1 MNIHFATP
9 WVLALLPAVLAIA
22 LLPLFARSRSRPAGL
37 RYSDN
42 SLTRVVPP
50 NLKLLL
56 RPLLP
61 ALRWLA
67 IVLVIIAAARPQS
80 GSAHEIVK
88 GEGVDIALALD
99 MSGSMS
105 ALDFEP
111 DNRLVAAK
119 AVISDFIAERKYD
132 RVGLVVFAK
141 EAFIHSPPTVDHR
154 VLSFLLDEVE
164 LAPDLGIQD
173 GTAIGLGLAAAA
185 NMLKDSDSPSRV
197 IVLLTDGVNNTGAID
212 PLTAAVAAKALDI
225 KVYTIGMG
233 QAGGVLTPRRGII
246 GGRLIFMPATLD
258 EDTLR
263 EIAATTG
270 GRYFRATDTQGLRE
284 IYDEINSLEKSE
296 VEVRLITRYRELAIW
311 FLAPVPLLLLLGL
324 VAGSTYF
331 RRVP

>member
-1 MNIHFATP
+1 MNISFATP
-9 WVLALLPAVLAIA
+9 WVLALLPVVLAIA
-22 LLPLFARSRSRPAGL
+22 LLPRFARSWSKPAGL
-37 RYSDN
+37 RFSDN
-42 SLTRVVPP
+42 SLTRVTPP
-50 NLKLLL
+50 TLKLML
-56 RPLLP
+56 RPMLP

-67 IVLVIIAAARPQS
+67 IALVIIAAARPQS
-80 GSAHEIVK
+80 GDAQEIVT

-119 AVISDFIAERKYD
+119 GVISDFIEERKYD
-132 RVGLVVFAK
+132 RVGLVVFAS
-141 EAFIHSPPTVDHR
+141 EAFIHSPPTIDHR
-154 VLSFLLDEVE
+154 VLKFMLDDVE
-164 LAPDLGIQD
+164 LALELGIQD

-185 NMLKDSDSPSRV
+185 NMLKDSESTSRV
-197 IVLLTDGVNNTGAID
+197 IVLLTDGVNNRGAID
-212 PLTAAVAAKALDI
+212 PLTAALAAKALGI

-233 QAGGVLTPRRGII
+233 RPDGLFSTLRG
-246 GGRLIFMPATLD
+246 RTFRQFNLD

-284 IYDEINSLEKSE
+284 IYDEINTLEKSE
-296 VEVRLITRYRELAIW
+296 VEVLQFTRFRELSVW

-324 VAGSTYF
+324 VAGATYF
-331 RRVP
+331 RRLP

>member
-9 WVLALLPAVLAIA
+9 WVLALLPVVLAIA
-22 LLPLFARSRSRPAGL
+22 LLPRFSRSRPRPAGL
-37 RYSDN
+37 RYPDN
-42 SLTRVVPP
+42 SLTRVAPRP
-50 NLKLLL
+50 MKLVLL
-56 RPLLP
+56 PLLP

-67 IVLVIIAAARPQS
+67 IALVIVAAARPQS
-80 GSAHEIVK
+80 GEAHESIK

-119 AVISDFIAERKYD
+119 NVIADFIAERKYD
-132 RVGLVVFAK
+132 RVGLVVFAS
-141 EAFIHSPPTVDHR
+141 EAFIHSPPTIDHR
-154 VLSFLLDEVE
+154 VLRFLLDDVE
-164 LAPDLGIQD
+164 LAAELGIQD

-185 NMLKDSDSPSRV
+185 NMLKDSDSKSRV
-197 IVLLTDGVNNTGAID
+197 IVLLTDGVNNRGAID
-212 PLTAAVAAKALDI
+212 PLTAALAAKTLGI

-233 QAGGVLTPRRGII
+233 RPEGLLSTRRGVI
-246 GGRLIFMPATLD
+246 GDRLILSQFELD

-270 GRYFRATDTQGLRE
+270 GRYFRATDTRGLRE
-284 IYDEINSLEKSE
+284 VYDEINALEKSE
-296 VEVRLITRYRELAIW
+296 VEVRLITRYRELAAW
-311 FLAPVPLLLLLGL
+311 FLVPVPLLLLLGL
-324 VAGSTYF
+324 VAGSTYL

>member
-22 LLPLFARSRSRPAGL
+22 MFLQFARSRSRPAGL

-42 SLTRVVPP
+42 SLTRVAPP
-50 NLKLLL
+50 TLKLVL

-67 IVLVIIAAARPQS
+67 IALVIVAAARPQS
-80 GSAHEIVK
+80 GESHEIIK

-119 AVISDFIAERKYD
+119 GVIADFIDERKYD
-132 RVGLVVFAK
+132 RVGLVVFAS
-141 EAFIHSPPTVDHR
+141 EAFIHSPPTIDHR
-154 VLSFLLDEVE
+154 VLRLLLDEVE
-164 LAPDLGIQD
+164 LASDMGIQD
-173 GTAIGLGLAAAA
+173 GTAIGLGLGAAA
-185 NMLKDSDSPSRV
+185 NMLKDSDSKSRV
-197 IVLLTDGVNNTGAID
+197 IVLLTDGVNNRGAID
-212 PLTAAVAAKALDI
+212 PLTAALAAKTLGI

-233 QAGGVLTPRRGII
+233 RPDESLSTRRGIL
-246 GGRLIFMPATLD
+246 GGRLIFRQFNLD
-258 EDTLR
+258 EDTLI
-263 EIAATTG
+263 EIAETTG

-284 IYDEINSLEKSE
+284 IYDEINTLEKSE
-296 VEVRLITRYRELAIW
+296 VEVRLITRYRELAVW
-311 FLAPVPLLLLLGL
+311 LLVPVPLLLLFGL

-331 RRVP
+331 RRLP

>member
-1 MNIHFATP
+1 MSIHFATP
-9 WVLALLPAVLAIA
+9 WVLALLPVVLAIA
-22 LLPLFARSRSRPAGL
+22 LLLRLSRNRSRPAGL
-37 RYSDN
+37 RYPDN
-42 SLTRVVPP
+42 SLTRVTPP
-50 NLKLLL
+50 TLKLML

-67 IVLVIIAAARPQS
+67 IALVIVAAARPQS
-80 GSAHEIVK
+80 GEAHEIVK

-111 DNRLVAAK
+111 DNRLAAAK

-132 RVGLVVFAK
+132 RVGLVVFAS
-141 EAFIHSPPTVDHR
+141 EAFIHSPPTIDHR
-154 VLSFLLDEVE
+154 VLSFLLDDVE
-164 LAPDLGIQD
+164 LAAELGIQD
-173 GTAIGLGLAAAA
+173 GTAIGLGLGAAA
-185 NMLKDSDSPSRV
+185 NMLKDSDSKSRV
-197 IVLLTDGVNNTGAID
+197 IVLLTDGVNNRGAID
-212 PLTAAVAAKALDI
+212 PLTAALAAKTLGI

-233 QAGGVLTPRRGII
+233 RPEGALTTRRGVI
-246 GGRLIFMPATLD
+246 GDRLIFRQFELD

-284 IYDEINSLEKSE
+284 IYDEINTLEKSE
-296 VEVRLITRYRELAIW
+296 VEVRLITRYRELAVW
-311 FLAPVPLLLLLGL
+311 FLVPVPLLLLLGL
-324 VAGSTYF
+324 VAGATYF